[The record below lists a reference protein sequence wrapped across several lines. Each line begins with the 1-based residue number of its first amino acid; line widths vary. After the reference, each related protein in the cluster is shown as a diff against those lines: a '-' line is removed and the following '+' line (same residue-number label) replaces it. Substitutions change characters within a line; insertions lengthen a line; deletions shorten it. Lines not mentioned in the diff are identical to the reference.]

1 MPFDPRILDDP
12 ELKDDDELT
21 FGKQKIKVGDLRAYR
36 SAQDQAVA
44 ERDARYNDAATQYAN
59 VAAMANDYKAKLD
72 AALAAQGSDQRVD
85 ENKLLE
91 VLVKRL
97 KGDEGTNIF
106 EKPGDY
112 FKPVVDKLKELD
124 ALKENFESMTA
135 AQKKATQDAFA
146 WQLQKDMKRDYRS
159 IKDWPKEMSFEKALQ
174 MAQQNGY
181 VDRADG
187 YPDFDKLSEALNAP
201 ERQKREREEIET
213 AAEKRGYEKAV
224 RESTNVPMPGYGG
237 GAGQPSMKS
246 KFGGIDKIPDSEILN
261 DPDIIA
267 TFTLPN

>member
-12 ELKDDDELT
+12 ELSDDDEIVV
-21 FGKQKIKVGDLRAYR
+21 GKQKVRVGDMREYRRAQQTEIE
-36 SAQDQAVA
+36 S
-44 ERDARYNDAATQYAN
+44 RDARFNDSAQQYAS

-85 ENKLLE
+85 ESKLVDL
-91 VLVKRL
+91 LVARL
-97 KGDEGTNIF
+97 TGGKNPNIF
-106 EKPGDY
+106 EKPGEY
-112 FKPVVDKLKELD
+112 FEPVVNKLKELD
-124 ALKENFESMTA
+124 ALKENFETMTA
-135 AQKKATQDAFA
+135 QQKKATQDAFA

-159 IKDWPKEMSFEKALQ
+159 IKDWPKDMSFEKALQ
-174 MAQQNGY
+174 MAQQNGF
-181 VDRADG
+181 VDRSDG

-224 RESTNVPMPGYGG
+224 REATNVPMPGYGG

-246 KFGGIDKIPDSEILN
+246 KFGGIDKIPDDQILS

>member
-12 ELKDDDELT
+12 EITDDTEIVI
-21 FGKQKIKVGDLRAYR
+21 GKQKVRAGDLRDYR
-36 SAQDQAVA
+36 RAQQT
-44 ERDARYNDAATQYAN
+44 EIESRDARYNDAATQYAN

-85 ENKLLE
+85 ESKLVDL
-91 VLVKRL
+91 LVKRL
-97 KGDEGTNIF
+97 QGDKGANIF
-106 EKPGDY
+106 EKPGEY
-112 FKPVVDKLKELD
+112 FAPVVDKLKELD
-124 ALKENFESMTA
+124 KLKENFENLTA

-159 IKDWPKEMSFEKALQ
+159 IKDWPKEVTFEKALQ

-187 YPDFDKLSEALNAP
+187 YPDFDKLHEAMTAP
-201 ERQKREREEIET
+201 ERQKKEREDLES
-213 AAEKRGYEKAV
+213 AAERRGYEKAIK
-224 RESTNVPMPGYGG
+224 ESSTVPMPGYGG
-237 GAGQPSMKS
+237 GAGQPNMKS
-246 KFGGIDKIPDSEILN
+246 KYGGIDKISEADILN
-261 DPDIIA
+261 DPAIIA